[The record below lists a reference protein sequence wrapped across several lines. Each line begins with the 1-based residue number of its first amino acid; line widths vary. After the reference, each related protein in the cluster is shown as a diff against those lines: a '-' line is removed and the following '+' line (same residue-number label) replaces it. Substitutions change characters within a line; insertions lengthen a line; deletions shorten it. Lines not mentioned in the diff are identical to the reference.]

1 MPERKLWTRHVGM
14 EALNS
19 VGSTGSCD
27 SIESISSNHSTFS
40 GEGYDHLS
48 AEERECLMF
57 LEETIESLDNE
68 EDSGLS
74 NDEVE
79 ANNRDSLLASEPAKI
94 QFSANNE
101 KISPKV
107 ATLPKREEWTNTA
120 NNLNTVSQGHHSFP
134 RVQVS
139 KPSPKQPF
147 ESKMGGPPKDQQ
159 KLSPE
164 KPKRMSTI
172 NQQHT
177 GESLVSESLILPPP
191 EAFRDPQIVD
201 KRHSVTDP
209 TDTREVWFDRIV
221 LKPAAISE
229 HQEALVTLKQSN
241 QTLPPPVYPRVSSPN
256 KFLTGEQE
264 NLSQAIE
271 KPSETH
277 FKQGPPTA
285 PKPRTLPPHIVIKTS
300 RGDIQNL
307 DPQKRPRTFSAHE
320 RSTANES
327 VMTNVLHSKEQ
338 ERARQE
344 ALQKLGLEKKS
355 SSRENVSVPPFKTDH
370 PAAPGGNKQENKEDK
385 NKTVVT
391 NQQEEKKSSKSVPV
405 QPLVA
410 KNEAFAKNRLSMKS
424 NLFEKAEQ
432 PVNST
437 HGPIT
442 NDITVNT
449 KHSEKTNIQE
459 KPNELT
465 TLSLNVHEVTDN
477 SKNVKSESHE
487 NASQRNPVPQRKE
500 HFTDK
505 PDHSFR
511 EACFNSDTFLIP
523 GQDSSKNPVKL
534 QTSTA
539 PIQASIVPEKNLVPD
554 KTAEHFKRVDRFQRS
569 LAQENKTAS
578 LENINMISTSPRNR
592 FSFSPPKEPLDTQ
605 HSAKVTHNDG
615 KGRPPVDKSNRH
627 STHFEPSDEP
637 YLRLPQGLVPGL
649 RQISIKSNTLERSG
663 VGLSSSLPS
672 IEKGGNSFFKK
683 PIFSGNFLRNN
694 RPRPAS
700 LGTGKD
706 FANLEPSTAAAEST
720 EKHSFFSKPSRQSA
734 PVTSV
739 KIAPKGSTDE
749 HRRQALK
756 KLGILKE

>member
-1 MPERKLWTRHVGM
+1 MQERKLWTRHVGM

-74 NDEVE
+74 NDDIET
-79 ANNRDSLLASEPAKI
+79 NNADSLLASEPEKI
-94 QFSANNE
+94 LFSANNE
-101 KISPKV
+101 KISSKA
-107 ATLPKREEWTNTA
+107 ATLPKLEEWTNTA
-120 NNLNTVSQGHHSFP
+120 INLNTVVQGHHSFP

-147 ESKMGGPPKDQQ
+147 ESKTGGPQKDQQ
-159 KLSPE
+159 KLPPE
-164 KPKRMSTI
+164 KPIRMSTI
-172 NQQHT
+172 NQQYT
-177 GESLVSESLILPPP
+177 GESPISESLILPPP

-209 TDTREVWFDRIV
+209 TDTREVPFDRIA

-229 HQEALVTLKQSN
+229 HQKALVTLKQSG
-241 QTLPPPVYPRVSSPN
+241 QSLPPPVYPRVSSPN

-271 KPSETH
+271 KPSETQ

-307 DPQKRPRTFSAHE
+307 DPQKRPRTLSAHE
-320 RSTANES
+320 RSTGNES
-327 VMTNVLHSKEQ
+327 VITNSLHSKEQ

-355 SSRENVSVPPFKTDH
+355 SSRENNSVPPSKTDY
-370 PAAPGGNKQENKEDK
+370 PAAPCGSKQENKEDK
-385 NKTVVT
+385 
-391 NQQEEKKSSKSVPV
+391 
-405 QPLVA
+405 
-410 KNEAFAKNRLSMKS
+410 
-424 NLFEKAEQ
+424 
-432 PVNST
+432 
-437 HGPIT
+437 I
-442 NDITVNT
+442 
-449 KHSEKTNIQE
+449 IQE
-459 KPNELT
+459 KPNALT
-465 TLSLNVHEVTDN
+465 TLPLNVHEVTDN

-500 HFTDK
+500 HFTDQ
-505 PDHSFR
+505 PDHPFR
-511 EACFNSDTFLIP
+511 EASDSFLIP
-523 GQDSSKNPVKL
+523 GQDGSKNPVKL
-534 QTSTA
+534 QAST
-539 PIQASIVPEKNLVPD
+539 VPEKNLVLD
-554 KTAEHFKRVDRFQRS
+554 KTAENFRRVDRFQRS
-569 LAQENKTAS
+569 IAQENKAAS

-592 FSFSPPKEPLDTQ
+592 FSFSPPKEPLDAQ
-605 HSAKVTHNDG
+605 HGAVTRNDG
-615 KGRPPVDKSNRH
+615 KGRPPVDESGQH
-627 STHFEPSDEP
+627 SAHFEPSDEP
-637 YLRLPQGLVPGL
+637 YLRLPQGKFPGV
-649 RQISIKSNTLERSG
+649 RQINIKSNTLERSG

-683 PIFSGNFLRNN
+683 PLFSGNFLRNN

-706 FANLEPSTAAAEST
+706 FANLEPSTAAADSS

-739 KIAPKGSTDE
+739 KIAPKGSTDD

>member
-1 MPERKLWTRHVGM
+1 MQERKLWTRHVGM

-57 LEETIESLDNE
+57 LEETIESLDHE

-74 NDEVE
+74 NDEAE
-79 ANNRDSLLASEPAKI
+79 TNNADSLLAIP
-94 QFSANNE
+94 FSANNE

-107 ATLPKREEWTNTA
+107 ATLPKLEEWANTA
-120 NNLNTVSQGHHSFP
+120 INVNTALQGHHSFP

-147 ESKMGGPPKDQQ
+147 ESMMGGPQKDQQ
-159 KLSPE
+159 KLPPE
-164 KPKRMSTI
+164 KPIRMSTI

-177 GESLVSESLILPPP
+177 GESTISESLILPPP
-191 EAFRDPQIVD
+191 EAFRDPQIID
-201 KRHSVTDP
+201 KRHTITDP
-209 TDTREVWFDRIV
+209 TDAREVQFDRIV

-229 HQEALVTLKQSN
+229 HQEALVTVKQSN
-241 QTLPPPVYPRVSSPN
+241 QSLPPPVYPRVSSPN
-256 KFLTGEQE
+256 KYLTGEQE

-285 PKPRTLPPHIVIKTS
+285 PKPRALPPHIVIKTS

-307 DPQKRPRTFSAHE
+307 DQQKRPRTFSAHE
-320 RSTANES
+320 RSTGNES
-327 VMTNVLHSKEQ
+327 AITNILHSKEQ

-344 ALQKLGLEKKS
+344 ALQKLGLEKKPWS
-355 SSRENVSVPPFKTDH
+355 PENNSVPPSKTDH
-370 PAAPGGNKQENKEDK
+370 PAAPCGIKQENKEDK
-385 NKTVVT
+385 NKSVT
-391 NQQEEKKSSKSVPV
+391 NQQEEINSSKSIPV
-405 QPLVA
+405 QPLVVPNA
-410 KNEAFAKNRLSMKS
+410 KNETFAKNRLSMK
-424 NLFEKAEQ
+424 AEQ
-432 PVNST
+432 PVSGNLVIQKETNILS

-442 NDITVNT
+442 NDITVKT

-465 TLSLNVHEVTDN
+465 TLSLNVHDVTDN
-477 SKNVKSESHE
+477 SKNVKSEGHE
-487 NASQRNPVPQRKE
+487 NASQWNPVSQRKE
-500 HFTDK
+500 HFTKK
-505 PDHSFR
+505 PDHSFS
-511 EACFNSDTFLIP
+511 EASDSLLIP
-523 GQDSSKNPVKL
+523 GQDGSKNPVKL
-534 QTSTA
+534 RASTA
-539 PIQASIVPEKNLVPD
+539 PVQASTVPEKNLVPD
-554 KTAEHFKRVDRFQRS
+554 KTAENFKRVDRFQHRI
-569 LAQENKTAS
+569 AQENKAAS

-592 FSFSPPKEPLDTQ
+592 FSFSPPKEPLDVQ
-605 HSAKVTHNDG
+605 HGVKVTHNDG

-683 PIFSGNFLRNN
+683 PLFSGNFLRNN

-706 FANLEPSTAAAEST
+706 FANLEPGTAAADSS

-739 KIAPKGSTDE
+739 KIAPKGSTDD